1 MSTLSRLL
9 AGALLALALAAQ
21 AAISPAPAPAAG
33 EALRARHAQLRPALA
48 DNPFGRPI
56 HLASREG
63 ADGLRG
69 EVFAVGEH
77 PFGSVSNA
85 LQRPWSWCEVMLLPF
100 NTKACSADVDSL
112 HLYIGRK
119 KDTPLSSAFRVD
131 FEYGVRAREADYLHV
146 VLHAASGPLGT
157 RDYRIALEA
166 VPIEGNRTF
175 LHFSYAYG
183 FSTLSRMAMTTYL
196 ATAGADKVG
205 FSSGPDGTLV
215 HGMRGVLERN
225 TMRYFLAID
234 AFLGSLSAPPPVRIE
249 QRLRGWFAA
258 TERYPR
264 QLHEM
269 DWDEY
274 LAMKRRE
281 YARLASR

>member
-1 MSTLSRLL
+1 MSTLLKLL
-9 AGALLALALAAQ
+9 AGGLLALAFAAQ
-21 AAISPAPAPAAG
+21 AAVNTEPAAG
-33 EALRARHAQLRPALA
+33 EALRARYAQLRPALR

-56 HLASREG
+56 HLESRES
-63 ADGLRG
+63 DSTLRG
-69 EVFAVGEH
+69 EVFAVVDH
-77 PFGSVSNA
+77 PFGSVSDA

-100 NTKACSADVDSL
+100 NTKACSADVDAL
-112 HLYIGRK
+112 HVYIGRK

-131 FEYGVRAREADYLHV
+131 FEYGVQARDADYLDV
-146 VLHAASGPLGT
+146 VLHAANGPLGT
-157 RDYRIALEA
+157 RDYRITLEA
-166 VPIEGNRTF
+166 APLDGNRTF

-183 FSTLSRMAMTTYL
+183 FGALSRMAMSTYL
-196 ATAGADKVG
+196 ATTGAEKVG
-205 FSSGPDGTLV
+205 FSSEADGTLV
-215 HGMRGVLERN
+215 HGVRGVLERN

-234 AFLGSLSAPPPVRIE
+234 AFLDSLSAPPPVRVE
-249 QRLRGWFAA
+249 KRLRDWFNA

-274 LAMKRRE
+274 LSMKRRE